1 MSTTTYDIDT
11 AVGKVRLTIG
21 DTILTDA
28 KFTNEEIDIFLSANS
43 SNINMASA
51 AALEAWAASY
61 GQNAAS
67 ENLGDYA
74 YTQKIIENMLALAK
88 RLRDYETSLPAGAA
102 AEVANTDFAARDII
116 YNKALRTG

>member
-1 MSTTTYDIDT
+1 MTVTYDIDT
-11 AVGKVRLTIG
+11 DVGKVRLTIG
-21 DTILTDA
+21 DTILADN

-51 AALEAWAASY
+51 AALEAGAASY

-74 YTQKIIENMLALAK
+74 YTQKIIENMLKLAN
-88 RLRDYETSLPAGAA
+88 RLREYETSIPAGAA
-102 AEVANTDFAARDII
+102 AEVANTDFTARDII
-116 YNKALRTG
+116 YNKALRSG

>member
-1 MSTTTYDIDT
+1 MSLPYDVSTD
-11 AVGKVRLTIG
+11 VGKLRLAIG
-21 DTILTDA
+21 DTISADFKFSDEELTY
-28 KFTNEEIDIFLSANS
+28 FLSENS
-43 SNINMASA
+43 GNTNLAGA

-74 YTQKIIENMLALAK
+74 YTQKIIENLLALAK

-116 YNKALRTG
+116 HNRYLRTG

>member
-1 MSTTTYDIDT
+1 MTVTYDITT
-11 AVGKVRLTIG
+11 AVGKVRLAIG
-21 DTILTDA
+21 DTVLADN
-28 KFTNEEIDIFLSANS
+28 KFTDEELTYFLSVNS
-43 SNINMASA
+43 SNTNMAGA

-74 YTQKIIENMLALAK
+74 YTQKIIENLLKLAE

-102 AEVANTDFAARDII
+102 AEVANNDFAARDII
-116 YNKALRTG
+116 YNRFLRTG

>member
-1 MSTTTYDIDT
+1 MTITYDITT
-11 AVGKVRLTIG
+11 AVGKVRLAIG
-21 DTILTDA
+21 DTILADN
-28 KFTNEEIDIFLSANS
+28 KFTDEELTYFLSVNS

>member
-1 MSTTTYDIDT
+1 MTITYDITT
-11 AVGKVRLTIG
+11 AVGKVRLAIG
-21 DTILTDA
+21 DTVLADN
-28 KFTNEEIDIFLSANS
+28 KFTDEELTYFLSVNS
-43 SNINMASA
+43 SNTNMAGA

-74 YTQKIIENMLALAK
+74 YTQKIIENLLKLAE
-88 RLRDYETSLPAGAA
+88 RLREYETSLPAGAA

-116 YNKALRTG
+116 HNRYLRTG

>member
-1 MSTTTYDIDT
+1 MTITYDITT
-11 AVGKVRLTIG
+11 AVGKVRLAIG
-21 DTILTDA
+21 DTILADN
-28 KFTNEEIDIFLSANS
+28 KFTDEELTYFLSVNS
-43 SNINMASA
+43 SNTNMTGA

-88 RLRDYETSLPAGAA
+88 RLREYETSLPAGAA

-116 YNKALRTG
+116 HNRYLRTG